1 MEEKLTENAARKWI
15 WARKDIVDDMTSS
28 ESFKGLPPEEQDAIV
43 ISLQLDIP
51 QESVKRCLA
60 NEGTEE
66 EMATLRSRIAETFKY
81 GKRSAI
87 RPLKMA
93 LAAHAH
99 LNPRR
104 ESGD

>member
-1 MEEKLTENAARKWI
+1 MEETLTVNAARKWI

-28 ESFKGLPPEEQDAIV
+28 DSFKALPAEEQDAVV

-81 GKRSAI
+81 GKRSAT

-93 LAAHAH
+93 LAAHPELTSKGEAI
-99 LNPRR
+99 
-104 ESGD
+104 

>member
-1 MEEKLTENAARKWI
+1 MEESLNENAVRKWI

-28 ESFKGLPPEEQDAIV
+28 ESFKALPAEEQDAIV

-51 QESVKRCLA
+51 QESVKHCLA
-60 NEGTEE
+60 KEGTDE

-99 LNPRR
+99 LSPRR
-104 ESGD
+104 EFGD